1 MFDIKKNSIIEIKD
15 MIAIISMPCVAHCW
29 YVMALLSE
37 SSMFCSY
44 SNPWAGQKIQVN
56 EDVPVLPNSH
66 CEPCNIDHTW
76 HGKIAMMFKDN
87 NKHAKISP
95 PNLLP
100 EISF

>member
-44 SNPWAGQKIQVN
+44 SNPWAG
-56 EDVPVLPNSH
+56 
-66 CEPCNIDHTW
+66 
-76 HGKIAMMFKDN
+76 
-87 NKHAKISP
+87 
-95 PNLLP
+95 
-100 EISF
+100 

>member
-1 MFDIKKNSIIEIKD
+1 M
-15 MIAIISMPCVAHCW
+15 
-29 YVMALLSE
+29 
-37 SSMFCSY
+37 
-44 SNPWAGQKIQVN
+44 
-56 EDVPVLPNSH
+56 LPNSH

-100 EISF
+100 EISFWRKIINVICTQARNLN